1 MLILNSCLH
10 INFSLRQQGI
20 KSEEKVFYKLFL
32 RFIFYIFFKIVNLT
46 TLVQT

>member
-20 KSEEKVFYKLFL
+20 KNEEKVFINFFFALFL
-32 RFIFYIFFKIVNLT
+32 YFL
-46 TLVQT
+46 